1 MKFQIDALT
10 RRQGRA
16 PHELAMINLLV
27 FNLMLCGG
35 VVASSMAQRG
45 SVLEHYK
52 LWIIA
57 VPLAVS
63 FTIIAFSFWRTL
75 QTRNRGPWFAAVHW
89 EIAASRYRILL
100 LVYLVGAGLIGLGWL
115 LAHTQDKPGMQ
126 EMMFIALQRVAVAP
140 MLISVMVL
148 AVLESSSLF
157 QAGNGEVPDGATKR
171 MPPPADLTASPSVAQ
186 HPAD

>member
-1 MKFQIDALT
+1 MKFQIDAPT

-52 LWIIA
+52 PWIIA
-57 VPLAVS
+57 VPLAIS
-63 FTIIAFSFWRTL
+63 LAIIAFSFWRAV

-140 MLISVMVL
+140 ILISVMVL

-157 QAGNGEVPDGATKR
+157 QAGNGEVPDGAAKH
-171 MPPPADLTASPSVAQ
+171 MPPPVDLIASPSGEQ
-186 HPAD
+186 QPDD